1 MSEHRIFTAGF
12 GSVYPLYVQKAER
25 KGRTREEVNEIIC
38 WLTGYRPEELEKQIG
53 ENVDFRTFF
62 AQAPQINPAAGEMKG
77 SICGVR
83 LETIEDPLMR
93 NIRCLDKL
101 IDDLAK
107 GKTMDKILGRKPAVS
122 QKVYEYDAVIHS
134 VPDQDGAYVA
144 FPWDIRQEFGRGR
157 VKVHAAFDGIPYD
170 GSVVNMGVTNEDGTV
185 CYIIG
190 ITKGIRKKLKKGA
203 GDTVHVTVRERE

>member
-101 IDDLAK
+101 MTIWRKEKPWIRFWGGSRLSARRFMSMTLSYTVFRIRT
-107 GKTMDKILGRKPAVS
+107 GPMWHFHGISGRSSA
-122 QKVYEYDAVIHS
+122 
-134 VPDQDGAYVA
+134 
-144 FPWDIRQEFGRGR
+144 
-157 VKVHAAFDGIPYD
+157 
-170 GSVVNMGVTNEDGTV
+170 EDG
-185 CYIIG
+185 
-190 ITKGIRKKLKKGA
+190 
-203 GDTVHVTVRERE
+203 